1 MWELESTR
9 QFKIKSQKMNTRELT
24 FSKIGRTWYYT
35 SGTEDPNEQYKMPDS
50 TIAVIEF
57 AAEGKSQVCFRLLRK
72 NTLERVK
79 ISLGRIRY
87 LKGGALYHVLD
98 YTGALYGKKEIGR
111 EKVWIGN
118 ATRKVLNNFPEVI
131 NLTW

>member
-1 MWELESTR
+1 MS
-9 QFKIKSQKMNTRELT
+9 TRELT
-24 FSKIGRTWYYT
+24 FSKIGGIWYYT
-35 SGTEDPNEQYKMPDS
+35 AGTEESEEQYRMPVS
-50 TIAVIEF
+50 TIAILEF
-57 AAEGKSQVCFRLLRK
+57 AAEGKSLVTFRLLRK

-79 ISLGRIRY
+79 ISLGRVRY
-87 LKGGALYHVLD
+87 LKGGALYHILD
-98 YTGALYGKKEIGR
+98 YTGATYGIKEIGR

>member
-1 MWELESTR
+1 MS
-9 QFKIKSQKMNTRELT
+9 TRELT
-24 FSKIGRTWYYT
+24 FSKICGTWYYT
-35 SGTEDPNEQYKMPDS
+35 SGVDEPNKQYMMPIS
-50 TIAVIEF
+50 TIAILEF
-57 AAEGKSQVCFRLLRK
+57 AAGEKSQVTFRLLRK

-79 ISLGRIRY
+79 ISLGRVRY
-87 LKGGALYHVLD
+87 LKGGALYHILD
-98 YTGALYGKKEIGR
+98 YTGAKYGINEIGR